1 MDIEAKALLE
11 NIDHLN
17 DRDRTFALNLLNQ
30 FHNRGLSH
38 KQLYWLGVLHKRAT
52 GQDDPQPAPVNVG
65 DVSGI
70 VALLEKAGSRL
81 KFPAFVVSMPD
92 GADVRISVAG
102 AKSKVPGAINVTS
115 LGSFENRTWYGRI
128 TRDGVFEPSRK
139 VSIDT
144 ITEVAMALVT
154 MAKDPTG
161 TAAAYGKR
169 TGNCC
174 FCSRGLK
181 DERSVHV
188 GYGPICADHY
198 GLRWG

>member
-1 MDIEAKALLE
+1 MDIEAKALLD
-11 NIDHLN
+11 NIDNLN
-17 DRDRTFALNLLNQ
+17 DKDRTFALSLLNQ
-30 FHNRGLSH
+30 FHNRGLSD
-38 KQLYWLGVLHKRAT
+38 KQMHWLGVLHKRAT
-52 GQDDPQPAPVNVG
+52 GIDDPPPAPVNVG

-81 KFPAFVVSMPD
+81 KYPAFVVAMPD

-102 AKSKVPGAINVTS
+102 ERSKVPGAINVTS

>member
-1 MDIEAKALLE
+1 MDIEIKGLLD
-11 NIDHLN
+11 NIDNLS
-17 DRDRTFALNLLNQ
+17 DRDRAFALSMLSNLRG
-30 FHNRGLSH
+30 RGLSE
-38 KQLYWLGVLHKRAT
+38 KQMYWVGVLYKRAT
-52 GQDDPQPAPVNVG
+52 GQDDPPPAPVNVG

-81 KFPAFVVSMPD
+81 KFPAFVVAMPD

-161 TAAAYGKR
+161 TAATYGKR